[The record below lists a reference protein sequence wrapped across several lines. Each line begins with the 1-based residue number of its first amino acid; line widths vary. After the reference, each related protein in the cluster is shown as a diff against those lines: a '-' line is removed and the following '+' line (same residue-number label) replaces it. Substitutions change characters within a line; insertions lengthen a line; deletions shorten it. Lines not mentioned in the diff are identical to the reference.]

1 MEDHGLFFES
11 GDCGGPVPAD
21 VGIELV
27 QSDRVAVLECE
38 ARDGTVFVIAQ
49 FDAPDAERAAVDVQ
63 LQSPAGG
70 AQRRRCEAPAFIR
83 EFGGEETIP

>member
-1 MEDHGLFFES
+1 
-11 GDCGGPVPAD
+11 
-21 VGIELV
+21 
-27 QSDRVAVLECE
+27 
-38 ARDGTVFVIAQ
+38 VIAQ

-83 EFGGEETIP
+83 EFGGEKTIP